1 MIFKHQT
8 LNGMYD
14 RILSN
19 EFKIAAYNIRRR
31 RWLYKTGLHET
42 FHIAW
47 FVEYGDFKE
56 SE

>member
-1 MIFKHQT
+1 
-8 LNGMYD
+8 MYD